1 MPRVSQFAPLISVW
15 TYCRRL
21 HSAVC
26 LLPLLSIE
34 LSCLTC
40 RVWPSKVSR
49 KTGSS
54 FVLGVHHWNLASSI
68 FATSWFCKVTHGE
81 ASSRQGFFVCLLL
94 CMFASLLIVFAF
106 FVSRTQTSPPTFTY
120 LCLHHKHQR
129 ADLACLIRYSFPIQC
144 SLLHYFVGFD
154 CSQLKQSDLEDRSF
168 CSNFFYMLFNIE
180 DVLHTVYSVYSAF
193 LLDPSGFFSTH

>member
-94 CMFASLLIVFAF
+94 CMFASLLIVFALQGHPQRTIHQARFFFVCLLLCMFAFLLIVFAF
-106 FVSRTQTSPPTFTY
+106 FVSSTKTSPMTLTYICLLLCMFTLFILH
-120 LCLHHKHQR
+120 LCLIH
-129 ADLACLIRYSFPIQC
+129 L
-144 SLLHYFVGFD
+144 GF
-154 CSQLKQSDLEDRSF
+154 
-168 CSNFFYMLFNIE
+168 
-180 DVLHTVYSVYSAF
+180 SVSINGW
-193 LLDPSGFFSTH
+193 LWS